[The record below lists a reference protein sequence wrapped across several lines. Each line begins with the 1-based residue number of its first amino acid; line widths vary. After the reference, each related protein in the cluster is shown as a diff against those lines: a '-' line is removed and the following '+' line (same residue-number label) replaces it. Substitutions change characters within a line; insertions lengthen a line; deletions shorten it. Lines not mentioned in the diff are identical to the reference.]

1 MVSTDISGEP
11 ILILGLGDVRIL
23 ISMVDKSDTDGQDR
37 VMQKITRFLNSPECL
52 LWESKRDEETE

>member
-11 ILILGLGDVRIL
+11 ILILGLRDVRIL
-23 ISMVDKSDTDGQDR
+23 LSMVDMSGDDEQDR
-37 VMQKITRFLNSPECL
+37 VMQHITRFLNSPECL